1 MAWPTGLP
9 PSRVVPPIVHYS
21 APEPFTKY
29 EMCLVFAR
37 ILGVPH
43 THIVA
48 DAEPPKVRPGEAA
61 RGPSRVARGGR
72 SSTSDR

>member
-1 MAWPTGLP
+1 M
-9 PSRVVPPIVHYS
+9 VPPIVHYS

-43 THIVA
+43 AHIVA

-61 RGPSRVARGGR
+61 RGPWCATAGVAIADQML
-72 SSTSDR
+72 TF

>member
-1 MAWPTGLP
+1 M
-9 PSRVVPPIVHYS
+9 VPPIVHYS

-43 THIVA
+43 THIIA
-48 DAEPPKVRPGEAA
+48 DAEPPKVRKWFLALA
-61 RGPSRVARGGR
+61 RELWVEC
-72 SSTSDR
+72 